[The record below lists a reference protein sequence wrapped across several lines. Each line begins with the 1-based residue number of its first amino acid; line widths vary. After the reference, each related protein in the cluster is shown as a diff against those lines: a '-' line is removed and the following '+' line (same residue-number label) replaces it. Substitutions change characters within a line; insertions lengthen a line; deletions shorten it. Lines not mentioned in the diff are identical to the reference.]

1 MRTYGYLRAAVLLPI
16 TLIAALYAVRG
27 PAIASVVI
35 VVIIWAPTTFLG
47 WRCVVRVSDSGLTA
61 AAPSRGR
68 TFTPWSDI
76 QGFTVAK
83 AWGGTSERVDIIRVD
98 GGTVPLDALGSWNIW
113 RWRTEM
119 YRDALEAER
128 RFAARAQ

>member
-1 MRTYGYLRAAVLLPI
+1 MSLEGVERQVKAPTPPADAWRVWLQHIVGCTKVPVAPRGPGEVRTYGYLRAAVLLPI

-83 AWGGTSERVDIIRVD
+83 AWGGTF
-98 GGTVPLDALGSWNIW
+98 GT
-113 RWRTEM
+113 R
-119 YRDALEAER
+119 
-128 RFAARAQ
+128 